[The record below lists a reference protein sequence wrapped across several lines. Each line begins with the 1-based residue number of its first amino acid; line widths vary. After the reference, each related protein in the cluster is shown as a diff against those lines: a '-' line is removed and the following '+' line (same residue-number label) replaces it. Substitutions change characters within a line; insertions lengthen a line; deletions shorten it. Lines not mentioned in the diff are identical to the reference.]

1 MVVKLYNLLSIVS
14 IATLLAGGG
23 FSVFLFGT
31 GRLDAERVN
40 KIGALLRGELDQV
53 PQSQPAT
60 QPACD
65 TAATAIPV
73 RSLEEI
79 QTARQRERLRSHVL
93 ERATRDLEAQRRLLD
108 QSLQYL
114 LNEQEQFA
122 RQQSDWAA
130 EQKKDSAKATD
141 EAAQKRLELFAGLPP
156 QQAKDH
162 IVRLWNT
169 KRADAVALVMQ
180 LDVGKTK
187 RILAQM
193 KTPEEQKILSE
204 LLEQLRS
211 HEPTGDAPV
220 SGKTSGGA
228 AP

>member
-1 MVVKLYNLLSIVS
+1 MLAKLYNLLSVLS

-23 FSVFLFGT
+23 FSAFLFGT
-31 GRLDAERVN
+31 GRLSAERVN
-40 KIGALLRGELDQV
+40 KIGALMRGELDQV
-53 PQSQPAT
+53 PESQPASQPAT
-60 QPACD
+60 GEEPV
-65 TAATAIPV
+65 AARA
-73 RSLEEI
+73 RSVEEI
-79 QTARQRERLRSHVL
+79 QAARRQDRLHSHLL

-122 RQQSDWAA
+122 RQRADWTA
-130 EQKKDSAKATD
+130 EQKKDSGKAMD
-141 EAAQKRLELFAGLPP
+141 EAAQKQLELFAGLPP

-169 KRADAVALVMQ
+169 NRPDALALVMQ

-204 LLEQLRS
+204 LLEQLRT
-211 HEPTGDAPV
+211 HGPTGAAPV
-220 SGKTSGGA
+220 SGKTVGDA